1 MDNDE
6 TLDAFLRRAVRMR
19 AVSARTARE
28 LNKIISEADKETV
41 ATLATRLRAVRS
53 LDSTI
58 EAVNEIRRDAHDR
71 LSGKMV
77 ADLTPMING
86 EAEFVSGFGRA
97 RKFGRA
103 TLAGIVS
110 SVLTRPADGL
120 TVDRHMDAL
129 QSSDTTRTARLV
141 RSAVTAGQGVGQV
154 IGGLRQT
161 VFPRTAKYV
170 LGTAR
175 TIYAHAQATVLDN
188 VASTDLDDLRGLRWT
203 SVLDGKTSAICR
215 ARSGEVYQPFEG
227 PRPPAH
233 FNCRSVMVP
242 VFVSGGDVVEPSYEQ
257 WLRRQPRDFVEEVMG
272 KRKADIFLSGNIS
285 LDRFV
290 DSAGRELR
298 IDELSGG

>member
-1 MDNDE
+1 MDNNK

-28 LNKIISEADKETV
+28 LNKIISQADEETV
-41 ATLATRLRAVRS
+41 ATLAKRMRGVRS
-53 LDSTI
+53 LESTI

-71 LSGKMV
+71 VSGKMV
-77 ADLTPMING
+77 DDLKPMIKS

-97 RKFGRA
+97 RKFGRG

-110 SVLTRPADGL
+110 NVLTRPADGL
-120 TVDRHMDAL
+120 SVDGHLDAL
-129 QSSDTTRTARLV
+129 QTSDMTRTARLV

-161 VFPRTAKYV
+161 VFPRTANFV

-175 TIYAHAQATVLDN
+175 TLYAHAQATVLDD
-188 VASTDLDDLRGLRWT
+188 VASTDLENLRGLRWT

-242 VFVSGGDVVEPSYEQ
+242 VFVGGGEVLEPTYEQ
-257 WLRRQPRDFVEEVMG
+257 WLRRQPRGFVQEVMG
-272 KRKADIFLSGNIS
+272 KRKADIFLSGDMS

-290 DSAGRELR
+290 DASGRELR
-298 IDELSGG
+298 LDELLSL

>member
-28 LNKIISEADKETV
+28 LNKIISEADGDTV
-41 ATLATRLRAVRS
+41 AALAKRLRGVRS
-53 LDSTI
+53 LETTI
-58 EAVNEIRRDAHDR
+58 EAVNEIRRDAHGR

-77 ADLTPMING
+77 ADLTPMIKG

-120 TVDRHMDAL
+120 TVDGHLAAL
-129 QSSDTTRTARLV
+129 QLSDTTRTARLV

-175 TIYAHAQATVLDN
+175 TIYAHSQATVLDN

-233 FNCRSVMVP
+233 FNYRSVMVP
-242 VFVSGGDVVEPSYEQ
+242 VFINGGDVIEPSYEQ
-257 WLRRQPRDFVEEVMG
+257 WLSRQPRGFVEEVMG
-272 KRKADIFLSGNIS
+272 KRKGDIFRSGDIS

-298 IDELSGG
+298 VDELPSA